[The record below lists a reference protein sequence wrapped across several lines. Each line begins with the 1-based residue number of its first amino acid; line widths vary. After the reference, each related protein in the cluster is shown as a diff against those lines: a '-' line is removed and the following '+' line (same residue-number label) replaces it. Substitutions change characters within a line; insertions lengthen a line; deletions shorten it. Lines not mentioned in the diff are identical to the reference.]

1 MELRGYTTKEK
12 IAARHFLQDRL
23 NGDQICILCF
33 CLKYNVPVA
42 VYGYGLGKSTLVARL
57 RKAGFRKVYAP
68 EDCSSASG
76 PLNVPLIP
84 GAVALHIEKR
94 KSPGED
100 ALGDSFTDQALFAV
114 IEDASEHIR

>member
-1 MELRGYTTKEK
+1 MKISAPAAEK

-23 NGDQICILCF
+23 TADQVWILCC

-57 RKAGFRKVYAP
+57 RKADFQKVYAP
-68 EDCSSASG
+68 EDCSAACSAMS
-76 PLNVPLIP
+76 VPDVL
-84 GAVALHIEKR
+84 GAVALHVDKE
-94 KSPGED
+94 KSPGDD
-100 ALGDSFTDQALFAV
+100 ALGDSFTDQALYAV